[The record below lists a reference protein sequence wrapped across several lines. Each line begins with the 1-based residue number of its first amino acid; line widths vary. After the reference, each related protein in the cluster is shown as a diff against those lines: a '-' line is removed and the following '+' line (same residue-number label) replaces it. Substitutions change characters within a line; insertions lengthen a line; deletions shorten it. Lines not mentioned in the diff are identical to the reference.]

1 MISSAIRLHGHWKA
15 LVLLIAV
22 SVSFL
27 LLGWYGRKLILESN
41 KCEMTYGTK
50 AKAEVIVE
58 KYKGNYELYK
68 VSNAES
74 KKLGKYAVL
83 FIPGHFGR
91 YVSLLFLHN
100 S

>member
-1 MISSAIRLHGHWKA
+1 M
-15 LVLLIAV
+15 LLIAV